1 MRQLTAKT
9 TRRRI
14 ALFVASFGLLLSTA
28 LSFGTVASGRVKAG
42 EVAQTAPASYSGG
55 ILSAA
60 DPLGG
65 YWTTTWLGTITS
77 HGGAPTF
84 GSPALSGVHLTQPI
98 IGMAATPDGQGYWLV
113 ASDGGIFAY
122 GDAQF
127 FGSTGAM
134 HLNEPIVGM
143 AATPDGQGYWL
154 VASDGGIFTYGDAQ
168 FFGSTGAM
176 HLNQPIV
183 GMAATPGGQG
193 YWLVASDGGIFTF
206 GDAQFYGSTGALHL
220 NEPIIG
226 MAATPDGKGYWL
238 VASDGGIFTYGDAQ
252 FAGSLGASDER
263 VMGIIINPLSTGY
276 TLIETDGGALAMTS
290 PAAGGNQSPSTT
302 TTTTTSPGTG
312 LTTTQPSPDEA
323 QLADDCKPATIPTA
337 SVDSSLDSLIA
348 NQTGPGW
355 VGGDA
360 TYSTQLPDGDEA
372 FVFSD
377 TLIGSAQPSGVAQLT
392 AFTHNSE
399 LVGAMPDL
407 EGNFGGT
414 TSAPQTLIPD
424 TTDAGDQWQVS
435 ATYVENDDQ
444 LVFVNEFAPL
454 PGNSSIDQFTGHSGI
469 AVFSLQ
475 GDGMPVFDSVTPLPT
490 DANTQWGTAVTQS
503 GGYTYVFGSDTDPTN
518 GQQFY
523 GMKVARVVSGSS
535 LITDAWQ
542 YWNGAQWVSGEQN
555 ALPIATTAVLNGV
568 TTQQGGSGYVAVSI
582 PVSFWDDTNVDL
594 SYACSPA
601 GPWSTPV
608 PVYTIP
614 QVSQFPDEIAYIPTF
629 HPELSGSGLV
639 ISYNINSLD
648 GLNALEQ
655 NIHLY
660 QPQFL
665 ELNNS

>member
-14 ALFVASFGLLLSTA
+14 ALFVASCGLLLSTA

-42 EVAQTAPASYSGG
+42 EEAQDVPASYSGG
-55 ILSAA
+55 ILSTA

-65 YWTTTWLGTITS
+65 YWTTTWLGAITS

-84 GSPALSGVHLTQPI
+84 GSPALSGIHLTEPI

-122 GDAQF
+122 GDAKF
-127 FGSTGAM
+127 FGSTGAL

-168 FFGSTGAM
+168 FFGSTGAL
-176 HLNQPIV
+176 HLNEPIV

-206 GDAQFYGSTGALHL
+206 GDAAFYGSTGALHL
-220 NEPIIG
+220 NEPIVG
-226 MAATPDGKGYWL
+226 MAATPDGQGYWL

-252 FAGSLGASDER
+252 FAGSLGGSGEHI
-263 VMGIIINPLSTGY
+263 MGIIVNPLATGY

-290 PAAGGNQSPSTT
+290 PAADGNQSPSTT
-302 TTTTTSPGTG
+302 TTTTTGTG
-312 LTTTQPSPDEA
+312 LTTPTQVPPDEA
-323 QLADDCKPATIPTA
+323 QLADDCQPATTPTV
-337 SVDSSLDSLIA
+337 SVDSSLDSVIA
-348 NQTGPGW
+348 DQTGPGW

-377 TLIGSAQPSGVAQLT
+377 TLIGTAQPSGVTQLT
-392 AFTHNSE
+392 AFIHNSE

-424 TTDAGDQWQVS
+424 TTDPGDQWQVS
-435 ATYVENDDQ
+435 ATYVDNDDQ
-444 LVFVNEFAPL
+444 LVFVNEYAPVAD
-454 PGNSSIDQFTGHSGI
+454 GNSSIDQFTGHSGI
-469 AVFSLQ
+469 AIFSLQ
-475 GDGMPVFDSVTPLPT
+475 PDDMPAFDSVEPLPT
-490 DANTQWGTAVTQS
+490 DPNTQWGTAVTES
-503 GGYTYVFGSDTDPTN
+503 GGYAYVFASDSDPTN
-518 GQQFY
+518 GAVFY
-523 GMKVARVVSGSS
+523 GTKVARVALGSS

-542 YWNGAQWVSGEQN
+542 YWDGAQWVSGEQN
-555 ALPIATTAVLNGV
+555 ALPIATTAVLTGV
-568 TTQQGGSGYVAVSI
+568 TAQQGESGYMAVSI
-582 PVSFWDDTNVDL
+582 PVVVWDNKAVDL
-594 SYACSPA
+594 SYACSPS

-629 HPELSGSGLV
+629 HPELSGNGLV
-639 ISYNINSLD
+639 ISYNIDSLD
-648 GLNALEQ
+648 GLTPLEE

-665 ELNNS
+665 ELKNS